1 MNFHHY
7 FKLFVS
13 ISILAILASCATPLN
28 VIRMN
33 PVSDDVTWNYG
44 QAYAS
49 DTVSGV
55 IVEAAFDN
63 ATRDYNIFDVCVV
76 NKSDME
82 YLVDPS
88 VFYFEEITTDT
99 IDEKLIKAIDPE
111 YMLLSMD
118 KEASKIEADS
128 KNAAIGAGIA
138 TGALLVA
145 SVAVAV
151 ADDEPHHHYDSSN
164 DVYITTPLI
173 FDGGDGSDET
183 YEPTGVEQ
191 ERERWASTTI
201 RKTTLK
207 PGFKIEGKMFFPR
220 FEKSGTYLFKVPV
233 DNIEASIP
241 FMQIIYDP
249 ALQD

>member
-1 MNFHHY
+1 M
-7 FKLFVS
+7 K
-13 ISILAILASCATPLN
+13 
-28 VIRMN
+28 
-33 PVSDDVTWNYG
+33 PVTDDVIWNYG

-76 NKSDME
+76 NKSDMD

-88 VFYFEEITTDT
+88 IFYFEEITTDT
-99 IDEKLIKAIDPE
+99 INKKLIKAIDPE
-111 YMLLSMD
+111 YMLLKMD
-118 KEASKIEADS
+118 KEASKSEADS
-128 KNAAIGAGIA
+128 KNAAIGAGVA
-138 TGALLVA
+138 AGALLVA

-151 ADDEPHHHYDSSN
+151 ADDEPHHHYRSGN
-164 DVYITTPLI
+164 DVFVTTPLI
-173 FDGGDGSDET
+173 FDGGADYEET
-183 YEPTGVEQ
+183 YETPGVEQ
-191 ERERWASTTI
+191 KRELWASSTI

-220 FEKSGTYLFKVPV
+220 FEKSGAYLFKVPV
-233 DNIEASIP
+233 DNKVASIP